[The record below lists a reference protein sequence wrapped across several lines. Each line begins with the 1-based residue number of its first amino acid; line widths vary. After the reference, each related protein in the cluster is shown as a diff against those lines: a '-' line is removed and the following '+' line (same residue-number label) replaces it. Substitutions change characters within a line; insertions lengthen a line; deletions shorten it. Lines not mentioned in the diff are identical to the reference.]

1 MHLKIMLTRS
11 RFVTIL
17 LMQALA
23 VLLLLFAPA
32 AQAQNVPV
40 FSAQSASG
48 DSLFASFEDG
58 GFAAYGTF
66 APDSRTNPV
75 AADNP
80 GTVMVW
86 YPEIA
91 AFRAGEFTGP
101 QLSNNN
107 FGPFSFAGGRNTV
120 AGSNYSFS
128 FGSSNN
134 AAARATVA
142 FGEAVQARC
151 SHSMSIGY
159 FNAANADGCPTDEV
173 AFNVGNGDP
182 DSGTRSDALVLDK
195 DGDLMIAG
203 SLTENSDARL
213 KTNVGPLSREGRVL
227 EKLATVTPVR
237 YRFKEGTGHSS
248 GEQIGVLAQEIE
260 AVFPSLVTEGPSGML
275 SVSYTRLA
283 AVLLEGVNEQQELIE
298 AQKAQLEAFEERAEQ
313 QQQQIDAL
321 TERIRALEEAN

>member
-1 MHLKIMLTRS
+1 MHFKTMLTRS
-11 RFVTIL
+11 RFATIL
-17 LMQALA
+17 LTLALA
-23 VLLLLFAPA
+23 ALLLPFAPA

-66 APDSRTNPV
+66 APNSRTNPV
-75 AADNP
+75 ANNNP
-80 GTVMVW
+80 GPVMVW

-91 AFRAGEFTGP
+91 SFRAGEFTGV
-101 QLSNNN
+101 QLSQSN

-120 AGSNYSFS
+120 ANANYSFS
-128 FGSSNN
+128 FGTSNL
-134 AAARATVA
+134 AAARAAVA

-151 SHSMSIGY
+151 SRSMSIGY
-159 FNAANADGCPTDEV
+159 FNAANADDCPTDEV

-182 DSGTRSDALVLDK
+182 NSGTRSDALVLDK

-203 SLTENSDARL
+203 SLMENSDARL
-213 KTNVGPLSREGRVL
+213 KTNVSPLSREGRVL

-260 AVFPSLVTEGPSGML
+260 VVFPSLVTEGPSGML
-275 SVSYTRLA
+275 SVSYTKLA
-283 AVLLEGVNEQQELIE
+283 AVLLEGVNEQQERIE
-298 AQKAQLEAFEERAEQ
+298 AQEKKIETLEER
-313 QQQQIDAL
+313 L
-321 TERIRALEEAN
+321 RALEQKVAN